1 MLMSLMIQTVLLIT
15 CVLLIFQ
22 TVNNATVSYDSGNS
36 LNSDTCK
43 LMMFQTVATVSYD
56 SDTPLNSDSSL
67 NPLQADDVSHCCFC
81 QL

>member
-1 MLMSLMIQTVLLIT
+1 MLQSVMIQVTLLI
-15 CVLLIFQ
+15 Q
-22 TVNNATVSYDSGNS
+22 
-36 LNSDTCK
+36 DTCK

-67 NPLQADDVSHCCFC
+67 NPLQADDVSDFCFS